1 MILHWKIY
9 ALSGQAPPKNTNPEN
24 AFGWLDDPDV
34 AAVFE
39 KVCAELLPES
49 DRGAVLIAADIATQQ
64 LDKAFVSRGPK
75 YMKSRIRRMQSYPG
89 IASTLSAKAEIAG
102 LCGWIDEKCLNAI
115 DSLRKIR
122 NEAAHSDGQFSLET
136 QTEQLNNM
144 LALGKGVSNAVHN
157 MAVELLVLNFFH
169 TLRKDGEKL
178 VNVLGENPFGSFEK
192 IVEELEKRPE
202 WSTTL
207 EARIPRIKLG
217 LGLCLIVWLIA
228 QKQEAPDV

>member
-1 MILHWKIY
+1 
-9 ALSGQAPPKNTNPEN
+9 
-24 AFGWLDDPDV
+24 
-34 AAVFE
+34 
-39 KVCAELLPES
+39 
-49 DRGAVLIAADIATQQ
+49 
-64 LDKAFVSRGPK
+64 
-75 YMKSRIRRMQSYPG
+75 
-89 IASTLSAKAEIAG
+89 
-102 LCGWIDEKCLNAI
+102 
-115 DSLRKIR
+115 
-122 NEAAHSDGQFSLET
+122 
-136 QTEQLNNM
+136 M